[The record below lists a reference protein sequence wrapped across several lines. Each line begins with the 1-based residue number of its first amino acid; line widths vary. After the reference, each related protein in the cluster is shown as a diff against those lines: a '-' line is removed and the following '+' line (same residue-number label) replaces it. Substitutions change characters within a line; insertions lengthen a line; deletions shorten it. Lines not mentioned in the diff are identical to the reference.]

1 VSRSFGARRVIEQLS
16 LEVPAGDFL
25 AVIGRSGCGK
35 TTLLRLIAGLDVPSS
50 GEVRLAGT
58 PAALARPEVRMVFQ
72 EARLLPWR
80 TVVDN
85 VAIGVASLPAQRRA
99 RALAEALA
107 QVGLAGRER
116 DWPAVLSGGQR
127 QRVALARALVSRPPL
142 LLLDEPLGALDAL
155 TRLEMQGVIERLWR
169 EIGFTGVLVT
179 HDVEEAV
186 ALADRVVVL
195 EAGRVALDL
204 PVPLR
209 RPRVRHHPSFTVLV
223 ATILARLVG
232 EATLATPLT
241 VSAQVDN
248 IVQDVQECLA
258 RRVPR

>member
-1 VSRSFGARRVIEQLS
+1 VLEQLS
-16 LEVPAGDFL
+16 LDVAAGAFL

-35 TTLLRLIAGLDVPSS
+35 TTLLRLIAGLDRPSS
-50 GEVRLAGT
+50 GQVQLAGT
-58 PAALARPEVRMVFQ
+58 PAAIARPEVRMVFQ

-80 TVVDN
+80 TVADN
-85 VAIGVASLPAQRRA
+85 VAIGLPARHDA
-99 RALAEALA
+99 GTLPDALA

-127 QRVALARALVSRPPL
+127 QRVALARALVSRPRL

-155 TRLEMQGVIERLWR
+155 TRLEMQGLLERLWR

-195 EAGRVALDL
+195 EAGQVVLDL
-204 PVPLR
+204 PIPLH
-209 RPRVRHHPSFTVLV
+209 RPRVRHDPSFSTLV
-223 ATILARLVG
+223 ARILSRLVG
-232 EATLATPLT
+232 TPSLPDLPSLT
-241 VSAQVDN
+241 ADRSSA
-248 IVQDVQECLA
+248 A
-258 RRVPR
+258 RTADSRSSRRPAALPAPPGCWPHR